1 MKIFQKKFSKK
12 AKIQITVVSAVILA
26 LIVAIIVDINL
37 HGPLYHFGVFLADR
51 ERVSEVISSAGIWAP
66 LIYIFMQIAQTVL
79 APIPGGAVGL
89 VGGFLFGWWGI
100 LWTLIGSTIGYWI
113 VLSLS
118 RRLGRP
124 FVEKVV
130 SKELMAKFDYLTD
143 NRGPLV
149 FFLIFLIP
157 GLPDDIVMY
166 IAGLSKISI
175 RKLLVMATV
184 GRIPAIIGTNMI
196 GHSVGNADIKS
207 TVMITTIC
215 VLILV
220 IVAMKRDT
228 IMKWVDPKNPNADE
242 DMDLPHEIL
251 EKDLKNSVKK
261 QKTKK

>member
-1 MKIFQKKFSKK
+1 MKIFKRKFSKK
-12 AKIQITVVSAVILA
+12 TKIQITVASAVILA
-26 LIVAIIVDINL
+26 LIVAVVIDINL
-37 HGPLYHFGVFLADR
+37 HGPLYNFGVFLADR
-51 ERVSEVISSAGIWAP
+51 ERVSEAISSAGIWAP
-66 LIYIFMQIAQTVL
+66 IIYIFLQIAQTVL

-130 SKELMAKFDYLTD
+130 SKELMAKFDYLTND
-143 NRGPLV
+143 RGPLV

-166 IAGLSKISI
+166 IAGLSQISL

-184 GRIPAIIGTNMI
+184 GRIPSMIGTNMI

-207 TVMITTIC
+207 TVIITTVC
-215 VLILV
+215 VLVLV
-220 IVAMKRDT
+220 FVAMKRGT

-242 DMDLPHEIL
+242 DIDLPHEKL
-251 EKDLKNSVKK
+251 EKELKSSAKK
-261 QKTKK
+261 QKKWQ